1 VLSVG
6 NIFGFYKTR
15 QIMLSG
21 SANCT
26 VLRAVGLTIPAC
38 DERTDRQT
46 DGQIDGIAVLA
57 MQALRRAVK
66 INLFAFW

>member
-1 VLSVG
+1 
-6 NIFGFYKTR
+6 
-15 QIMLSG
+15 MLSG